1 MAKKPLTPVEDLTL
15 LEASAELAALAAEIA
30 KHDRAYHEQDA
41 PVISDAEYDALRV
54 EIETLSREAME

>member
-41 PVISDAEYDALRV
+41 PVISDAE
-54 EIETLSREAME
+54 